1 MTLKR
6 RKPFRRILWWWEECP
21 IIKTKYSERTRWGN
35 NKYLRAATTV
45 SLCNN
50 QIFFGKKRISSSKR
64 IFTTS
69 KLTKWSPSLF
79 LCYKKVS
86 FQAMHRIRLEY
97 MISCWMISSSMY
109 VSKHC
114 EMEHSTHL
122 HFTTS
127 NPKQNWARHFWA
139 LNYTESEQVYSVCVP
154 CRIFGFAHFIVF
166 LMAYRTH
173 CVVAYSILQVF
184 SL

>member
-1 MTLKR
+1 MVL
-6 RKPFRRILWWWEECP
+6 FRRILWWWEECS

-35 NKYLRAATTV
+35 NKYLSAATV

-50 QIFFGKKRISSSKR
+50 QIFFGKKKNILLKGN
-64 IFTTS
+64 FHHTH
-69 KLTKWSPSLF
+69 TKTYRMIPLAF
-79 LCYKKVS
+79 PMLQKVS
-86 FQAMHRIRLEY
+86 FQAMHRIKAWVHDIML
-97 MISCWMISSSMY
+97 IISSSMY
-109 VSKHC
+109 VSKLC

-127 NPKQNWARHFWA
+127 NPKQNWAFLGFELHWEWTG
-139 LNYTESEQVYSVCVP
+139 LQCVLMLP
-154 CRIFGFAHFIVF
+154 CRIFGFAHFIFF